1 MENKSETIRGWLQ
14 SSAFIRVI
22 FIGFVM
28 LLLQI
33 PIGMISSQINDR
45 QMTRNQAFNDITDKW
60 GKQQTLI
67 GPRLAIPYYEL
78 TTWKNKEG
86 GLEQSKKLR
95 HAIFLPETLDISA
108 DVKNGIR
115 YRGLFEVPVYQMNL
129 VLNGVFNK
137 SDLDNGFEL
146 WGVDQKLIQWD
157 KAQLLIG
164 ISDARA
170 IQKQARL
177 NWNDRLLKLEPGL
190 GKSNINSP
198 GFHVPQLDLA
208 QAQQF
213 SFNIPLALNGSGG
226 LYVAPT
232 AEDTQISI
240 SSNWPDPSFNGYKLP
255 NVRKI
260 NSSGFSASWAIS
272 YISRNYPQQ
281 WLDHDFDDNK
291 FHQSLVGVDF
301 ITPVDNY
308 RMAERSIKYV
318 MLFLILTFVVIWL
331 IEIIAK
337 VRVHLLQYLFIG
349 LGMSLFYILLLA
361 LSEHIGFVWAYVIA
375 SVAVI
380 LMTAL
385 YSKSVLKTA
394 KRAGLIGGGVC
405 VLYIYL
411 FSLLQEQNYS
421 MLFGSI
427 GVFLI
432 LAVVMFVTRNVDW
445 YNLRK

>member
-1 MENKSETIRGWLQ
+1 MENKGETIRAWLQ

-33 PIGMISSQINDR
+33 PIGMISSQIYDR

-67 GPRLAIPYYEL
+67 GPRLAVPYYEI
-78 TTWKNKEG
+78 TIWKNKEG
-86 GLEQSKKLR
+86 GLEQTKKIR

-129 VLNGVFNK
+129 VLNGLFNK
-137 SDLDNGFEL
+137 HSFVSGFNQ
-146 WGVDQKLIQWD
+146 WGIDPKLIMWD
-157 KAQLLIG
+157 KAQLLVG

-170 IQKQARL
+170 IQKQVRL
-177 NWNDRLLKLEPGL
+177 SWNDELLKLEPGL
-190 GKSNINSP
+190 GKSNIKSP
-198 GFHVPQLDLA
+198 GFHVPQLNLSHA
-208 QAQQF
+208 TQF
-213 SFNIPLALNGSGG
+213 AFNIPLILNGSGSI
-226 LYVAPT
+226 YVAPT

-240 SSNWPDPSFNGYKLP
+240 NSNWPDPSFNGYKLP

-260 NSSGFSASWAIS
+260 NTSGFSASWAIS

-281 WLDHDFDDNK
+281 WLDHDFNDNN
-291 FHQSLVGVDF
+291 FRHSLVGVDF
-301 ITPVDNY
+301 ISPVDNY
-308 RMAERSIKYV
+308 RMVERSIKYV
-318 MLFLILTFVVIWL
+318 MLFLLLTFVVIWL
-331 IEIIAK
+331 IEIITK

-349 LGMSLFYILLLA
+349 LGMTLFYILLLA
-361 LSEHIGFVWAYVIA
+361 FSEHIGFLWAYVVA
-375 SVAVI
+375 SIAVI
-380 LMTAL
+380 LMTTL
-385 YSKSVLKTA
+385 YSKSVLKTG
-394 KRAGLIGGGVC
+394 KRAGLIGGGVS

-421 MLFGSI
+421 MLFGSV

-432 LAVVMFVTRNVDW
+432 LAVVMFVTRNIDW